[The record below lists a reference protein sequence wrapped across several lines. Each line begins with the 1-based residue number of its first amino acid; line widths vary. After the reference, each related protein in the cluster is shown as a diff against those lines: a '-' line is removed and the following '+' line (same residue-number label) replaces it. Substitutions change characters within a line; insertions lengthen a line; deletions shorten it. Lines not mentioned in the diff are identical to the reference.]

1 VEDPIPAE
9 VRRDRIASLVAE
21 REFVRVQELSELFDI
36 SEVTIRTDLGLLAE
50 RGLVERVHGGAMA
63 ADREP
68 KVERTF
74 EEALGEHAAEK
85 AAIGR
90 RAAQMVRNGG
100 TVILD
105 VGTTTTAIARALVT
119 REDLTD
125 ATVFTTG
132 LTNALE
138 LEAAIPRLSVVVT
151 GGTLRP
157 KQHSLVEPMAHHLLD
172 QVHASVAFIGCNGVH
187 PERGITNVNLPEAT
201 VKRRMVEAATK
212 TVVVADG
219 SKLGHISVAKIADLS
234 QVDLLITG
242 PSASP
247 EVVAELVGRG
257 LAVDV
262 VEPDP
267 YTEASAPAPAPTGGN
282 T

>member
-1 VEDPIPAE
+1 M
-9 VRRDRIASLVAE
+9 
-21 REFVRVQELSELFDI
+21 RVQELSDLFGI
-36 SEVTIRTDLGLLAE
+36 SEVTIRADLGLLAD
-50 RGLVERVHGGAMA
+50 RGLVERVHGGARP
-63 ADREP
+63 ADRELAI
-68 KVERTF
+68 ERSF

-90 RAAQMVRNGG
+90 HAAAMVRSGG

-138 LEAAIPRLSVVVT
+138 LEDAIPRLSVVVT

-172 QVHASVAFIGCNGVH
+172 HVHASIAFIGCNGVH
-187 PERGITNVNLPEAT
+187 PERGITNVNLPEAS
-201 VKRRMVEAATK
+201 VKRRMVEAARK
-212 TVVVADG
+212 TIVVADG
-219 SKLGHISVAKIADLS
+219 SKLGQISVAKIADLS

-247 EVVAELVGRG
+247 EVVTELVGRG
-257 LAVDV
+257 LAVEV

-267 YTEASAPAPAPTGGN
+267 DPGASVTEQAPIGG
-282 T
+282 TT